1 MKLHL
6 SPRFDADGNIV
17 GILGIGEDVTESKA
31 IYDDLQLSEERYR
44 TVVENVGVGIVIA
57 KEGRLFFAN
66 KTMESFFGL
75 TNEELL
81 AHPNPFEFV
90 HPEDRDLVIDRHF
103 RRLKGEDVP
112 EKYTFR
118 VIDNQDN
125 LHWISVNS
133 VRIEWHG
140 SPATLNFFSDITE
153 QNQMEAEKA
162 QFQAQLQQ
170 AQRLEV
176 LGTLAGGVAHDV
188 NNLLMGIQGHSS
200 LALMNTASDDPNH
213 AHLQSIENFVRSGAR
228 LTNQLLGLARSG
240 KYEASTT
247 DMNDVVAKVADMFG
261 RTRKEVTVT
270 PALAETLWPVEVD
283 QSQFEQVLMNMFVN
297 AWQAMEGTGTL
308 TLRTENR
315 SLDDEA
321 AKPLNL
327 APGNY
332 AAIAISDTGMGMDRV
347 TREKIFDPF
356 FTTKDRGK
364 ERGTGLG
371 LASAY
376 GVVKNH
382 GGAIHVRSEVD
393 KGTTFTIYLPAME
406 KAVEPQTDSPKS
418 VAPGSETILLID
430 DEEMILDV
438 TSAILTDIGYQV
450 IVANSGA
457 EALEIFL
464 ERHDDIHLIILD
476 MIMPDMSGGEVLD
489 RLKAIQPDCRVL
501 LTSGYNLDGDAR
513 EILDRGCNGFLQKPF
528 TVEDLSRAIRDI
540 IDA

>member
-1 MKLHL
+1 
-6 SPRFDADGNIV
+6 
-17 GILGIGEDVTESKA
+17 
-31 IYDDLQLSEERYR
+31 
-44 TVVENVGVGIVIA
+44 
-57 KEGRLFFAN
+57 
-66 KTMESFFGL
+66 
-75 TNEELL
+75 
-81 AHPNPFEFV
+81 
-90 HPEDRDLVIDRHF
+90 
-103 RRLKGEDVP
+103 
-112 EKYTFR
+112 
-118 VIDNQDN
+118 
-125 LHWISVNS
+125 
-133 VRIEWHG
+133 
-140 SPATLNFFSDITE
+140 
-153 QNQMEAEKA
+153 
-162 QFQAQLQQ
+162 
-170 AQRLEV
+170 
-176 LGTLAGGVAHDV
+176 
-188 NNLLMGIQGHSS
+188 MGIQGHSS

-327 APGNY
+327 TPGNY

-356 FTTKDRGK
+356 FITKDRGK

-450 IVANSGA
+450 IVANSGV

-464 ERHDDIHLIILD
+464 
-476 MIMPDMSGGEVLD
+476 
-489 RLKAIQPDCRVL
+489 
-501 LTSGYNLDGDAR
+501 
-513 EILDRGCNGFLQKPF
+513 
-528 TVEDLSRAIRDI
+528 
-540 IDA
+540 